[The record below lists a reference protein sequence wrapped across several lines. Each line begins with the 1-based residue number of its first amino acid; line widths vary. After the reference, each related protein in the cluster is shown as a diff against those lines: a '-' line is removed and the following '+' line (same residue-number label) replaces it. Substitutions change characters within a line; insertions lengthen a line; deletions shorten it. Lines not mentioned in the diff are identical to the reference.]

1 MGDSVLIV
9 ATKNFG
15 LDFTGATFAT
25 QMLLERWVRSF
36 SRVAVVAMAAGE
48 VSEKVAQAGNVEV
61 RVRGSAPA
69 FCAAVRALCRENP
82 GAVLYSDDHMLGV
95 LGPTGVRTVHT
106 YHGNWPDIRRSSAEM
121 LLKSLV
127 FMPLYERAFRACDCA
142 VTVSRYMQGYVAR
155 TAPRV
160 ELIRNG
166 MGRRRAEDAGGG
178 PRENILMVGTVDR
191 RKYAEAVPVVRR
203 LASMA
208 PGCEVHVYGNVAC
221 QSVARALAAQ
231 PNVRL
236 MGFSGD
242 IRFSSYRALLCC
254 SRFENLSIAV
264 CEAIDARTPVAAY
277 AVGGIPEVVNERN
290 GVLVE
295 PFRADELACAAAG
308 IACGGI
314 ALPGDRSPLDEFD
327 WDRSAARY
335 LEVFASVEGRRR

>member
-1 MGDSVLIV
+1 MGADVLIV

-25 QMLLERWVRSF
+25 QMLLERWARSF
-36 SRVAVVAMAAGE
+36 ERVAVVAMAAGE
-48 VSEKVAQAGNVEV
+48 LSEKVAHADNVEV
-61 RVRGSAPA
+61 CAHGSVSA
-69 FCAAVRALCRENP
+69 FCTAVRAFCRENP
-82 GAVLYSDDHMLGV
+82 GAVLYSDDHMLGI
-95 LGPTGVRTVHT
+95 LGSTGVRTVHT

-127 FMPLYERAFRACDCA
+127 FMPLYERAFRVCDCA

-166 MGRRRAEDAGGG
+166 MGRRAGGADG
-178 PRENILMVGTVDR
+178 SPRENILMVGTVDR

-295 PFRADELACAAAG
+295 PFRADELARAAAG
-308 IACGGI
+308 IACGGVS
-314 ALPGDRSPLDEFD
+314 LPGDRSPLDEFD
-327 WDRSAARY
+327 WDRAAARY